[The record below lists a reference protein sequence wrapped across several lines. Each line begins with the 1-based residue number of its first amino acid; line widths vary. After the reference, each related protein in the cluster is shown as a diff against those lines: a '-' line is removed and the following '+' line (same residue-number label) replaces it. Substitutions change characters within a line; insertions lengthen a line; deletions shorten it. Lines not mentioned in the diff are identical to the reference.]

1 MSLRKAID
9 NKCRDCIYDELER
22 GAWREQVARCTIR
35 ECALWPVRPK
45 STSARLAQDNEGA

>member
-35 ECALWPVRPK
+35 ECPLWPVRPK